1 MQNTVGCVHYP
12 LNIDI
17 FALFKGRGSF
27 VRFRQWQILKKLT
40 SFYNLWLGFKI
51 YPPTLVGLYKST
63 IADKAFVEENK
74 LDNLLRMQKVL
85 SVFLIKIL
93 TNMSISPV
101 RENTLLTSC
110 FLHPNNLSPH

>member
-1 MQNTVGCVHYP
+1 MQNTVGCVHYYP

-40 SFYNLWLGFKI
+40 KFNNLWLGFKI
-51 YPPTLVGLYKST
+51 YPPTLLGLYKST

-93 TNMSISPV
+93 TNMSIFPNEKKHSL
-101 RENTLLTSC
+101 N
-110 FLHPNNLSPH
+110 FLFPSS